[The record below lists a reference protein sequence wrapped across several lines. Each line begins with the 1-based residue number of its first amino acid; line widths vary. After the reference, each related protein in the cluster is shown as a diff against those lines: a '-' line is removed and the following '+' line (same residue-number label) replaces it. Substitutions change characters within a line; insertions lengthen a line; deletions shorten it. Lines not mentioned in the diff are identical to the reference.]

1 MTGGMPIGDDDLH
14 GYVDKRLEPERM
26 AAVETYIATHPDA
39 AAQVL
44 QYQEQRQALRSALQH
59 KYDEPVPVRLRI
71 AGIQAERQRRWRRS
85 LGRIAAS
92 GLWLLIGAAGGWIAN
107 EELAAGR
114 TAQVTAAAPSLVNE
128 IAQEA
133 LAAHRIYTAEV
144 RHPVEV
150 DVTQEKHL
158 VEWLSKRLARPLRVP
173 DLSAQ
178 GYQLMGG
185 RLLPASAGPAA
196 QLMYEDG
203 TGRRLT
209 VYLTAEGGGETSFLY
224 VHDKDLGGFY
234 WRDAGFG
241 YAVLGQADRRDLLAT
256 AEAIYRQTG
265 NAVPVSGR

>member
-14 GYVDKRLEPERM
+14 GYVDQRLTPERM
-26 AAVETYIATHPDA
+26 AAVEAYITTHPDA

-44 QYQEQRQALRSALQH
+44 QYREQRDALRSALQH
-59 KYDEPVPVRLRI
+59 KYDEPVPVRLRV
-71 AGIQAERQRRWRRS
+71 AGIQAERRRRWRRR
-85 LGRIAAS
+85 LGRVAAA

-107 EELAAGR
+107 EELTATPPVRVAASS
-114 TAQVTAAAPSLVNE
+114 ASPANAV
-128 IAQEA
+128 AQEA
-133 LAAHRIYTAEV
+133 LTAHRIFAAEV

-178 GYQLMGG
+178 GYRLMGG

-196 QLMYEDG
+196 QLMYDDG

-209 VYLTAEGGGETSFLY
+209 VYLTAEDGGETSFRH
-224 VHDKDLGGFY
+224 VQDGELGGFY

-241 YAVLGQADRRDLLAT
+241 YAVLAQADRRDLLAT
-256 AEAIYRQTG
+256 AEAIYRQTDDT
-265 NAVPVSGR
+265 VPVSGR

>member
-1 MTGGMPIGDDDLH
+1 MPIGDDDLH
-14 GYVDKRLEPERM
+14 GYVDKRLEPDRM

-44 QYQEQRQALRSALQH
+44 RYREQRDALRSALQH

-107 EELAAGR
+107 EEL
-114 TAQVTAAAPSLVNE
+114 TATPPARVAAAPQNA

-133 LAAHRIYTAEV
+133 LAAHRVFAAEV

-150 DVTQEKHL
+150 DVSQEKHL

-196 QLMYEDG
+196 QLMYDDG

-209 VYLTAEGGGETSFLY
+209 VYLTAEDGGETSFRY

-256 AEAIYRQTG
+256 AEAIYRQTSD
-265 NAVPVSGR
+265 AMPISGR

>member
-1 MTGGMPIGDDDLH
+1 MPIGDDDLH
-14 GYVDKRLEPERM
+14 GYVDKRLEPDRM

-44 QYQEQRQALRSALQH
+44 RYREQRDALRSALQH

-107 EELAAGR
+107 EEL
-114 TAQVTAAAPSLVNE
+114 TATPPARVAAAPQNA

-133 LAAHRIYTAEV
+133 LAAHRVFAAEV

-150 DVTQEKHL
+150 DVSQEKHL

-196 QLMYEDG
+196 QLMYDDG

-209 VYLTAEGGGETSFLY
+209 VYLTAEDGGETSFRY

-265 NAVPVSGR
+265 DAMPVSGR